1 MKQQLV
7 AMVILLAT
15 CSAYASE
22 SERSE
27 AAILL
32 ELTGTEQMLNQTM
45 GNMLELQIQQNPAL
59 APFKEVML
67 EFFEKYMGYESLKP
81 ELLRLYN
88 ENFTEQELKELND
101 FYRTDTGKKSIELMP
116 YLVQQGSMIGVQ
128 RFQANQDELRRMIEL
143 EAARLGAE

>member
-1 MKQQLV
+1 MKHL
-7 AMVILLAT
+7 AATILILLAS

-22 SERSE
+22 GERSE

>member
-1 MKQQLV
+1 MKHL
-7 AMVILLAT
+7 AATILFLLAA

-22 SERSE
+22 GERSE

-143 EAARLGAE
+143 EAARIGAE